1 MLHVEPGDNQPMECR
16 ESCQAEGSKEFGV
29 FEDRK
34 GQHRL
39 EGVKGEKDHKDLR
52 READQIT
59 EGRRGHSEMIWSYFE
74 CKI

>member
-29 FEDRK
+29 FEDQK

-39 EGVKGEKDHKDLR
+39 EGVKGEKDHK
-52 READQIT
+52 E
-59 EGRRGHSEMIWSYFE
+59 
-74 CKI
+74 